1 MTPAKEII
9 KVSCVK
15 HIYPDRTQV
24 YLCGLDFVV
33 HEGER
38 VVILGPNGS
47 GKSTLL
53 HHLLGLLEPHEGVV
67 LVFGHDPAKEY
78 EKIRSRIGVLL
89 QDVNDQIIAPTVWDD
104 VAFSPRNFRFSE
116 KEVNEMVERS
126 LEQVGIA
133 SLGSKICHY
142 LSEGER
148 RKVALAGALVL
159 RPELLI
165 LDEPLEGLDPKS
177 RMDLISLFN
186 QLHGQGGM
194 TIVMTTHDVNLVS
207 HFADSVY
214 MLVKGGE
221 IVSQGSPRDI
231 FSNAE
236 RFFDSNLDPPLLAA
250 LFQRLKESGLDMGIP
265 LTVEEAVEEILEWRR
280 KEGKPDPSGPDL
292 DRGLGK

>member
-1 MTPAKEII
+1 MPSGKEII

-15 HIYPDRTQV
+15 HIYPDRTEV

-53 HHLLGLLEPHEGVV
+53 HHLLGLLEPHEGLVR
-67 LVFGHDPAKEY
+67 VFGHNPAKEY

-104 VAFSPRNFRFSE
+104 VAFCPRNFGLSE
-116 KEVNEMVERS
+116 QEVGQMVERA
-126 LEQVGIA
+126 LNQVGIA
-133 SLGSKICHY
+133 HLRDKICHY

-159 RPELLI
+159 QPELLI

-177 RMDLISLFN
+177 RTDLISLFN
-186 QLHGQGGM
+186 QLHSLGGI

-221 IVSQGSPRDI
+221 IVSRGSPRDL
-231 FSNAE
+231 FANTE
-236 RFFDSNLDPPLLAA
+236 RFFSSSLDPPLLAA
-250 LFQRLKESGLDMGIP
+250 LFKRLQEEGLQLGIP
-265 LTVEEAVEEILEWRR
+265 LTVEEAVKEIMEREKRQRR
-280 KEGKPDPSGPDL
+280 ASPEAHS
-292 DRGLGK
+292 

>member
-1 MTPAKEII
+1 MNPGKEII

-53 HHLLGLLEPHEGVV
+53 HHLLGLLEPHEGMVR
-67 LVFGHDPAKEY
+67 VFGHNPAKEY
-78 EKIRSRIGVLL
+78 EKIRSRLGVLL

-104 VAFSPRNFRFSE
+104 VAFSPRNFGYKE
-116 KEVNEMVERS
+116 KEVKEMVERA
-126 LEQVGIA
+126 LEQVGIT
-133 SLGSKICHY
+133 SLGGKICHY

-148 RKVALAGALVL
+148 RKVALAGALAL

-177 RMDLISLFN
+177 RMDLISLLN
-186 QLHGQGGM
+186 QLHGQGGI
-194 TIVMTTHDVNLVS
+194 TIVMTTHDVNLIS
-207 HFADSVY
+207 YFADSVY

-221 IVSQGSPRDI
+221 IVSRGSPRDL
-231 FSNAE
+231 FANTD
-236 RFFDSNLDPPLLAA
+236 RFFTSNLDPPLLAA
-250 LFQRLKESGLDMGIP
+250 LFKELRERGLDVTIP
-265 LTVEEAVEEILEWRR
+265 LTLEEAVQEILEREKRR
-280 KEGKPDPSGPDL
+280 PGNG
-292 DRGLGK
+292 

>member
-1 MTPAKEII
+1 MNSGKEII

-33 HEGER
+33 HEEER

-53 HHLLGLLEPHEGVV
+53 HHLLGLLEPHEGMVR
-67 LVFGHDPAKEY
+67 VFGHNPAKEY
-78 EKIRSRIGVLL
+78 EKIRSRLGVLL

-104 VAFSPRNFRFSE
+104 VAFSPRNFGYKE
-116 KEVNEMVERS
+116 KEVKEMVERA
-126 LEQVGIA
+126 LEQVGIT
-133 SLGSKICHY
+133 SLGGKICHY

-148 RKVALAGALVL
+148 RKVALAGALAL

-186 QLHGQGGM
+186 QLHGQGRI
-194 TIVMTTHDVNLVS
+194 TIVMTTHDVNLIS

-221 IVSQGSPRDI
+221 IVSRGSPRELFANTD
-231 FSNAE
+231 
-236 RFFDSNLDPPLLAA
+236 RFFTSNLDPPLLAA
-250 LFQRLKESGLDMGIP
+250 LFKELRERGLDVRIP
-265 LTVEEAVEEILEWRR
+265 LTLEEAVQEILRR
-280 KEGKPDPSGPDL
+280 EKRRPANG
-292 DRGLGK
+292 